1 VGARVFSQLCT
12 YETFLVAKQGL
23 TILPMTPMVAN
34 AAHVESRVTGR
45 NPSLKVIAPFLLLMM
60 AVSAGIV
67 LWMGYSFEG
76 KTDDRIAPGVW
87 DHAPMLQ
94 GYIRKAMDSPDKMRA
109 AVTRR
114 LSTQERWG
122 NSWNYIHNEMPKEL
136 PVMCGVGLALV
147 LVIGYLQIRLPRFP
161 FHPLPLVLL
170 GTWTMSRY
178 WWSFLIGWAVKKAVL
193 KIGGYRLFDQLRPLF
208 TGLIVG
214 LAVTLVIWVIVHI
227 IVYQVREPSTNDWMP
242 FLSSVFSA
250 A

>member
-1 VGARVFSQLCT
+1 
-12 YETFLVAKQGL
+12 
-23 TILPMTPMVAN
+23 
-34 AAHVESRVTGR
+34 
-45 NPSLKVIAPFLLLMM
+45 
-60 AVSAGIV
+60 
-67 LWMGYSFEG
+67 
-76 KTDDRIAPGVW
+76 
-87 DHAPMLQ
+87 
-94 GYIRKAMDSPDKMRA
+94 
-109 AVTRR
+109 
-114 LSTQERWG
+114 
-122 NSWNYIHNEMPKEL
+122 MPKEL